1 MSCHWLQSSSGQTE
15 LRKDDLSFF
24 TRWLGGEGEG
34 CCYIF
39 LACNLVHAL
48 VFAIP
53 KVLYSMLAR
62 SLKAEV
68 TAESLE
74 GVEGTGAFFIQT

>member
-1 MSCHWLQSSSGQTE
+1 MLLHLPC
-15 LRKDDLSFF
+15 
-24 TRWLGGEGEG
+24 
-34 CCYIF
+34 
-39 LACNLVHAL
+39 CNLVHAL